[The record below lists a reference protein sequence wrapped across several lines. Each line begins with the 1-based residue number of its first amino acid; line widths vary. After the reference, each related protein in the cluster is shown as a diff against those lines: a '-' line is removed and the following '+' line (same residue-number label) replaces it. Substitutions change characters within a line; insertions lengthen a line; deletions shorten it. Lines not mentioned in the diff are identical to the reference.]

1 MPDYPALVDGEEGA
15 FGVTFPDL
23 PGIVAM
29 GKTMDEAIL
38 NAAEALKDY
47 AFEALADCEEI
58 IPPTPVEKTE
68 ISGSQHLVS
77 VPLVFGKSRKARAS

>member
-29 GKTMDEAIL
+29 GTTMDEAIL

-47 AFEALADCEEI
+47 ALEALADGEEI
-58 IPPTPVEKTE
+58 ISPTPMEKAE
-68 ISGSQHLVS
+68 ISAGQRLVS
-77 VPLVFGKSRKARAS
+77 VPFIFGKSRKARAS